1 MPCGPVDGMNPVKV
15 AEALDEAITRARS
28 GNGPSLLEMKTY
40 RYRGHSMSDAQKYR
54 TKEEVEEY
62 RKIDPINQEKDILI
76 QNSYAS
82 DEEIS
87 VVDARVKERVL
98 ECQKFAEESPFPE
111 ISVMYDAVYEQKDYP
126 FLKHKLD

>member
-62 RKIDPINQEKDILI
+62 RKIDPITQVKDILI

-87 VVDARVKERVL
+87 VIDARVKERVL

-111 ISVMYDAVYEQKDYP
+111 ISVMYDAVYEQEDYP

>member
-1 MPCGPVDGMNPVKV
+1 
-15 AEALDEAITRARS
+15 
-28 GNGPSLLEMKTY
+28 
-40 RYRGHSMSDAQKYR
+40 MSDAQKYR

-62 RKIDPINQEKDILI
+62 RKIDPISQVKDILL

-82 DEEIS
+82 EDEIS
-87 VVDARVKERVL
+87 VMDARVKEKVL